1 MSNKI
6 YPIGVQS
13 FGSLIAV
20 RKQQKVIK
28 NAVCKQQMI
37 VFVFESTKI

>member
-1 MSNKI
+1 MSSKI

-20 RKQQKVIK
+20 RKQQ
-28 NAVCKQQMI
+28 MI
-37 VFVFESTKI
+37 IFIFESTKI

>member
-20 RKQQKVIK
+20 
-28 NAVCKQQMI
+28 CKQQMVI
-37 VFVFESTKI
+37 FVFEW